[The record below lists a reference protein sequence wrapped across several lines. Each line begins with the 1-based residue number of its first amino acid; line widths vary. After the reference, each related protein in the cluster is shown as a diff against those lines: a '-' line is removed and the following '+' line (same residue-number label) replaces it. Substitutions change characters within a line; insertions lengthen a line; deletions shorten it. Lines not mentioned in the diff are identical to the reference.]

1 MPLGRAGSTPVL
13 GTFNS
18 SIESENI
25 MDEIKKQLSE
35 KLGLSEDISQQ
46 AVDMV
51 LGFVKD
57 KLPESMQGVVE
68 SAMNGEMP
76 DTDGLLDKA
85 KGLFGG

>member
-1 MPLGRAGSTPVL
+1 
-13 GTFNS
+13 
-18 SIESENI
+18 

-57 KLPESMQGVVE
+57 KLPESMQGVVD
-68 SAMNGEMP
+68 SALKGEMP
-76 DTDGLLDKA
+76 DTDGLMDKA

>member
-1 MPLGRAGSTPVL
+1 MQVRPLFPVL
-13 GTFNS
+13 LFYR
-18 SIESENI
+18 IETNI

-35 KLGLSEDISQQ
+35 KLGLSEEISQQ

-57 KLPESMQGVVE
+57 KLPEGMQGIVD

>member
-1 MPLGRAGSTPVL
+1 
-13 GTFNS
+13 
-18 SIESENI
+18 
-25 MDEIKKQLSE
+25 MDELKKQLSE

-51 LGFVKD
+51 LGFVKG
-57 KLPESMQGVVE
+57 KLPENMQGLVD
-68 SAMNGEMP
+68 SAIKGEMP

>member
-1 MPLGRAGSTPVL
+1 MGVQVRPLFPVL
-13 GTFNS
+13 LFYR
-18 SIESENI
+18 IETNI

-35 KLGLSEDISQQ
+35 KLGLSEEISQQ

-57 KLPESMQGVVE
+57 KLPEGMQGIVD